1 MEALIGLALLLLL
14 AVAAER
20 WGVDSTDGLD
30 SLEWERRRTWRGFEG
45 STPGRPV
52 PLSFPLDLFTAYHRH
67 LERVRRAD
75 AVGFLVEP
83 DTAAHQPAGR
93 RRWPVRLRP
102 RRRGQYADGL
112 LPRLTEPRVHEG
124 FGHR

>member
-30 SLEWERRRTWRGFEG
+30 SLEWERRRTWRGFEP
-45 STPGRPV
+45 TPPGRPV
-52 PLSFPLDLFTAYHRH
+52 PLSFPLDLAAAYHRH
-67 LERVRRAD
+67 RERVRWAD
-75 AVGFLVEP
+75 AIGFLVEP
-83 DTAAHQPAGR
+83 DTAANQPTSR
-93 RRWPVRLRP
+93 RRWPVRLLS
-102 RRRGQYADGL
+102 RRRNQDTDRL
-112 LPRLTEPRVHEG
+112 MPRLTETRVHEG